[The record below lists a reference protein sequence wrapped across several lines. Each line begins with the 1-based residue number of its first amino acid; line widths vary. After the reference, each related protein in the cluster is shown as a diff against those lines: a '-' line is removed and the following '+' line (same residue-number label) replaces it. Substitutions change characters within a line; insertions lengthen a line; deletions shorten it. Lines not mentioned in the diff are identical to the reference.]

1 MRPGDRDAIEH
12 HQGLDSYGL
21 EERAVF
27 DLPQALGTCILGLA
41 GKPLAQTH
49 DSGREVGARLG
60 GTRRIAI
67 NCADDQGIGG
77 IVQCVVRRDG
87 TNHGEQRSS
96 LRRGERAQFHGP
108 GARRQQR
115 GQRTAERNHP
125 GQYAH
130 STHERAA
137 INALHRTGMRF
148 HFKRVCLVQLT
159 DSTHSEQEPAV
170 QRTGGQS
177 PLRYSSPMKY
187 ETRLIWILT
196 ITFGF
201 VFLDRNAASFLM
213 PLIASDLHFS
223 NSQVGL
229 VASALS
235 FTWAIAAFLGGAYS
249 DRTGN
254 RKSFLLIAV
263 VAFSLCSFASGLAAS
278 FATLL
283 AARLLMGLFE
293 GPILPIC
300 QSLVAIES
308 SAGKRGNNMGVMQ
321 NFGSNLLGSF
331 VAPLA
336 LVAIASAFHWRWAF
350 FVAGVPGLIMA
361 AVIAK
366 FVRQPAA
373 TIVPTGG
380 SAQAPAP
387 APPGET
393 GMGYR
398 EMLRHR
404 NLWLCMVMAIFMV
417 AWMVLGWA
425 FLPLF
430 FTKVRHISNGE
441 MSVLMSVLGVSAAS
455 FSFVVPR
462 LSDRFGRRP
471 IIVIFNFVGLLV
483 PFAALYF
490 RGSDFIL
497 GALIFFG
504 WSASGTFPLF
514 MGTVPS
520 ETIPARYVATSLG
533 MGVGL
538 GEILGGVGAPAIS
551 GRAADHY
558 GLQAPLMIMAFC
570 AIVGT
575 VLALFLRE
583 TAPIRSDP
591 RFAQ

>member
-1 MRPGDRDAIEH
+1 
-12 HQGLDSYGL
+12 
-21 EERAVF
+21 
-27 DLPQALGTCILGLA
+27 
-41 GKPLAQTH
+41 
-49 DSGREVGARLG
+49 
-60 GTRRIAI
+60 
-67 NCADDQGIGG
+67 
-77 IVQCVVRRDG
+77 
-87 TNHGEQRSS
+87 
-96 LRRGERAQFHGP
+96 
-108 GARRQQR
+108 
-115 GQRTAERNHP
+115 
-125 GQYAH
+125 
-130 STHERAA
+130 
-137 INALHRTGMRF
+137 
-148 HFKRVCLVQLT
+148 
-159 DSTHSEQEPAV
+159 
-170 QRTGGQS
+170 
-177 PLRYSSPMKY
+177 MKY
-187 ETRLIWILT
+187 ETRLIWVLT

-213 PLIASDLHFS
+213 PLIASDLHFN

-263 VAFSLCSFASGLAAS
+263 VAFSLCSFASGLAVS

-361 AVIAK
+361 VLIAK

-373 TIVPTGG
+373 AIVPTGG
-380 SAQAPAP
+380 SVQTPAPAP
-387 APPGET
+387 AQLGET

-430 FTKVRHISNGE
+430 YTQVRHISNSQ
-441 MSVLMSVLGVSAAS
+441 MSALMSVLGLSAAF

-490 RGSDFIL
+490 QGSLVML
-497 GALIFFG
+497 GALIFVG
-504 WSASGTFPLF
+504 WSASGSFPLF

-533 MGVGL
+533 MVVGL
-538 GEILGGVGAPAIS
+538 GEILGGVSAPAIA
-551 GRAADHY
+551 GHAADLY
-558 GLQAPLMIMAFC
+558 GLQAPVMIMAAC

-583 TAPIRSDP
+583 TAPIRLS
-591 RFAQ
+591 RTAAGG